1 MELTSDNINKLYEA
15 PSQYRMMTIHLENEP
30 DIDVFEHE
38 AIYVL
43 HKGQG
48 LEKDAIVIHKDMNTI
63 NNDIGNL
70 LEIQKPNEFKENK
83 RRLLFHK
90 PFVYQKSNKKIIET
104 HFPDIYERLWSKKRV
119 QKVENA
125 EDIIAVPVNVDV
137 KNLEN
142 KS

>member
-1 MELTSDNINKLYEA
+1 MELTSDNINKVYEK

-48 LEKDAIVIHKDMNTI
+48 LEKDAVVIHKDMNTM

-70 LEIQKPNEFKENK
+70 LEIQNPNEFKENK
-83 RRLLFHK
+83 RRRLLFHK
-90 PFVYQKSNKKIIET
+90 PYNKYNKKIIET
-104 HFPDIYERLWSKKRV
+104 HFPDIYERLWSKKTK
-119 QKVENA
+119 QVET
-125 EDIIAVPVNVDV
+125 EEITPVPIIVDI
-137 KNLEN
+137 KETEN
-142 KS
+142 RS

>member
-1 MELTSDNINKLYEA
+1 MELTSDNINKVYEK
-15 PSQYRMMTIHLENEP
+15 PSQYRMMTIHLDGE
-30 DIDVFEHE
+30 DIDVYEHE

-48 LEKDAIVIHKDMNTI
+48 LEKDAVVIHKDMNTM
-63 NNDIGNL
+63 NNDIDNL
-70 LEIQKPNEFKENK
+70 LEIQRPNEFKEKK

-90 PFVYQKSNKKIIET
+90 PFVYKKSNKKIIKT
-104 HFPDIYERLWSKKRV
+104 HFPDIYEKLWSKQRV
-119 QKVENA
+119 KQVEDE

-137 KNLEN
+137 KKTEN

>member
-1 MELTSDNINKLYEA
+1 MELTSDNINKVYEA
-15 PSQYRMMTIHLENEP
+15 PSQYNMMTIHLDGE

-38 AIYVL
+38 AMYVL

-48 LEKDAIVIHKDMNTI
+48 LEKDAVVFHKDMNTL

-70 LEIQKPNEFKENK
+70 LEMQRPNEFKEKK

-90 PFVYQKSNKKIIET
+90 PFVYQKSNKKIIKT
-104 HFPDIYERLWSKKRV
+104 HFPDIYERLWSKQRV
-119 QKVENA
+119 KQVEDE

-137 KNLEN
+137 KKTEN